1 MIMSIVIS
9 PQEIVIIDDLTQ
21 SVIDSDGKIRSYLQQ
36 YRNNHIIQKEI
47 VIAFNTRH
55 ELIALD
61 GNKLCFAARLA
72 QRNVSCKFMKCDM
85 DYNNMQFIEEAK
97 IRNSPLL
104 LHKALRDKYL
114 LNQFEY
120 VDYFERGYK
129 MRDAEI
135 DIPRA
140 GLIPIKN
147 KLGVTIWKD
156 CLLYT
161 GVSKTIAF
169 RFCTGKKKKKY

>member
-1 MIMSIVIS
+1 MSIVIS

-47 VIAFNTRH
+47 VIAFNNRH

-140 GLIPIKN
+140 GLIPILTE
-147 KLGVTIWKD
+147 LGVTFCKD

-161 GVSKTIAF
+161 GVSETTAF
-169 RFCTGKKKKKY
+169 RLGTGLNQEKY